1 MHPLGSPIIDLEA
14 KLNRSLID
22 GHVIG
27 FLIDSRTAALKRS
40 GLITHSDCVM
50 PLHYLLGSRATIFYP
65 DPRLLDGDAYEIA
78 IDNFSEALMRT
89 SAIPCAIEELSLLMM
104 TFASAANCLNPHR
117 SDTFQDV
124 AVLSLDRKTSCMW
137 YQQVYE
143 FIKDYMGRN
152 SHAVEEV
159 PWVKRKMIEH
169 GGAISLEVIKSCAGL
184 LISRFV

>member
-1 MHPLGSPIIDLEA
+1 MHPLGNPIIDLEA
-14 KLNRSLID
+14 KLNRSLTD

-65 DPRLLDGDAYEIA
+65 DPRLLDGDAYKIA

-89 SAIPCAIEELSLLMM
+89 SAFPCAIADLSLLMM
-104 TFASAANCLNPHR
+104 TFQSN
-117 SDTFQDV
+117 TFQDV
-124 AVLSLDRKTSCMW
+124 AVLSLDKKTSCMW
-137 YQQVYE
+137 HQQVYE

-152 SHAVEEV
+152 SHAVEEL
-159 PWVKRKMIEH
+159 PWVKRKIIEH
-169 GGAISLEVIKSCAGL
+169 GGAISLEVFKNCAGL
-184 LISRFV
+184 LISKFVL

>member
-1 MHPLGSPIIDLEA
+1 MQPLANPIADLEA

-27 FLIDSRTAALKRS
+27 FLIDSRSADLKRS

-65 DPRLLDGDAYEIA
+65 DPRLMGGDAYEIA

-89 SAIPCAIEELSLLMM
+89 SAFPCAIEALSLIMM
-104 TFASAANCLNPHR
+104 TFQSN
-117 SDTFQDV
+117 TFKDV
-124 AVLSLDRKTSCMW
+124 AVLSLDGRTSCMW

-143 FIKDYMGRN
+143 FIKEYMGKN
-152 SHAVEEV
+152 SHAIEEL
-159 PWVKRKMIEH
+159 PWVKRKIIEH
-169 GGAISLEVIKSCAGL
+169 GGAISLEVIKNCAGL